1 MPQFTWYTQP
11 TPHSSY
17 DYPPSPSSTTKSNCQ
32 QQPYHSNYSYNLYTT
47 NQFSYTVPWD
57 INFLFLITQLI
68 FCSVCIIGVRRLFMC
83 LMVWRC
89 WRSFRA
95 IFAIFCFII
104 AGSGTN
110 FLCVRRCNTFHH
122 ILITVR
128 ICIFE
133 VVLFMRPYQQVH
145 QRSFSY
151 S

>member
-1 MPQFTWYTQP
+1 
-11 TPHSSY
+11 
-17 DYPPSPSSTTKSNCQ
+17 
-32 QQPYHSNYSYNLYTT
+32 
-47 NQFSYTVPWD
+47 
-57 INFLFLITQLI
+57 
-68 FCSVCIIGVRRLFMC
+68 MC
-83 LMVWRC
+83 LMVWMC

-104 AGSGTN
+104 AESGTS
-110 FLCVRRCNTFHH
+110 FLCVRRCNTYRR